1 MNSSGAITKTIKKV
15 FEESFESVIINQQDN
30 KNKSNNNNSLHVSIT
45 KYNLSTNMISG
56 VLSYSGVLEDLLYK
70 LKNKSIDLFIISE
83 LEVVHDESLNFV
95 YMASFEIPIDTSL
108 FEHANTRVTE
118 IIENYNIT

>member
-1 MNSSGAITKTIKKV
+1 MNSNGAITKKIKEV
-15 FEESFESVIINQQDN
+15 FEESFEDVIINQQNN
-30 KNKSNNNNSLHVSIT
+30 KKKSNNNNSLYVSIT
-45 KYNLSTNMISG
+45 KYNISTNMVGG

-70 LKNKSIDLFIISE
+70 LKNKSTDLFIIGE
-83 LEVVHDESLNFV
+83 LEVVHEENLNFV

-108 FEHANTRVTE
+108 FEHAHTRVTE

>member
-1 MNSSGAITKTIKKV
+1 MNSNGAITKKIKEV
-15 FEESFESVIINQQDN
+15 FEESFEDVIINQQNN
-30 KNKSNNNNSLHVSIT
+30 KKKSNNNSLHVSIT
-45 KYNLSTNMISG
+45 KYNLSTNMIGG

-70 LKNKSIDLFIISE
+70 LKNKSTDLFIIGE
-83 LEVVHDESLNFV
+83 LEVVLEENLNFV